1 MNGYRRETCSS
12 DAKKWCWGIGI
23 LVILI
28 TSIGLLVS
36 SLKKLG
42 DTEYG
47 VEYNIHKKTLADA
60 AKTGGL
66 HLGPPGFKFI
76 KFPSTFI
83 TVDLDNS
90 TCVSRD
96 GLQVKVSFTFQY
108 QMPAEWLLSAIIK
121 YRNFEKWSQ
130 VVFSAG
136 GSAVQHTCSN
146 YEISNF
152 QNQRGIIQ
160 AAMLESVRLKLEGTK
175 EDNSDGVYAR
185 AISLQLRNVE
195 LPEEYRQAVEEKQ
208 SANEDIALAKNQRI
222 QETTK
227 ANTTLL
233 TATES
238 AEKILDTARN
248 DASVM
253 LTEAMLKANETT
265 FAFQS
270 EAEVLVSVKKMLNL
284 TTDGVLAYMSN
295 QLYQDALT
303 LRVTA
308 GEPARLSRKEE
319 L

>member
-1 MNGYRRETCSS
+1 MNGYRSETCNP
-12 DAKKWCWGIGI
+12 DVKRWCWGIGI
-23 LVILI
+23 LVVLI
-28 TSIGLLVS
+28 TSVGLLVS

-83 TVDLDNS
+83 TVDVDDS

-96 GLQVKVSFTFQY
+96 GLRVKVTFTFQY
-108 QMPAEWLLSAIIK
+108 QMPVEWLLPAIIS
-121 YRNFEKWSQ
+121 YRNYEKWSQ
-130 VVFSAG
+130 VVLAAGSSAI
-136 GSAVQHTCSN
+136 QHTCSN

-160 AAMLESVRLKLEGTK
+160 AAMLESLRLKLEGTK

-185 AISLQLRNVE
+185 AISLQLRNIG
-195 LPEEYRQAVEEKQ
+195 LPEEYQKAVEEKQ

-233 TATES
+233 AATET

-248 DASVM
+248 DASVIV
-253 LTEAMLKANETT
+253 TEAKLKADETT
-265 FAFQS
+265 FAFRS

-284 TTDGVLAYMSN
+284 TTEGVLAYTSN

-303 LRVTA
+303 LTVTA